1 MWWAGG
7 MDIII
12 PEFVDLN
19 DLKSH
24 VAGLKQRMRHYR
36 VEFYAQLFS
45 IAENSKPLSL
55 F

>member
-12 PEFVDLN
+12 PEFVHLN

-24 VAGLKQRMRHYR
+24 VAGLKTADEHYR